1 MIDTTHIRLE
11 CLKLANGDLI
21 LASEYVKFVTDEVK
35 EGWCDGYP
43 GYMAIYKDYKEIFDK
58 AMGQKSQSF
67 DDVQTASRFYTTG
80 SSVDVP
86 PQNISYGDKEIVTE
100 HVIENDNFI
109 KQEFKDAW

>member
-11 CLKLANGDLI
+11 CLKLANGDLT
-21 LASEYVKFVTDEVK
+21 LASEYVRFVTDEAEK
-35 EGWCDGYP
+35 YNDGYS

-80 SSVDVP
+80 GSVDVP
-86 PQNISYGDKEIVTE
+86 PQNISYGDKEKVTE
-100 HVIENDNFI
+100 HVIENDNFT
-109 KQEFKDAW
+109 KEEFKDAW

>member
-1 MIDTTHIRLE
+1 LT
-11 CLKLANGDLI
+11 

-43 GYMAIYKDYKEIFDK
+43 GYMAIYNDYKDIFDK

-86 PQNISYGDKEIVTE
+86 PQNISYGDKEKVTE

>member
-1 MIDTTHIRLE
+1 MIDSTHIRLE
-11 CLKLANGDLI
+11 CLKLAGGDLM
-21 LASEYVKFVTDEVK
+21 LASEYVRFVTDEV
-35 EGWCDGYP
+35 ENYSDGYS

-80 SSVDVP
+80 NSVDVP
-86 PQNISYGDKEIVTE
+86 PQNISYGDKEVTE